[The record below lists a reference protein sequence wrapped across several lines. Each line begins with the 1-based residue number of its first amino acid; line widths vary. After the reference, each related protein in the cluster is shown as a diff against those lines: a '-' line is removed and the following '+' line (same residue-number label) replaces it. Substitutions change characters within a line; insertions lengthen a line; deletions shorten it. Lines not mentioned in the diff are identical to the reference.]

1 MTDGPNGSPPLDFYA
16 AAAAELA
23 RLFDAARWDVCLYSH
38 DLDGRVYATEEVLEA
53 VRRFLLRSPK
63 SQLRIILQDESRV
76 RLEGS
81 RLIDLLQRL
90 PSRATVRAA
99 PTEQSDEKRLGSDVV
114 VLDEE
119 VYFRPLART
128 EDDRHAAVESR
139 RDAVVLAQRFL
150 EVWDRSE
157 PSVEFRHLRM

>member
-1 MTDGPNGSPPLDFYA
+1 MTDEPKATAPLDFYA
-16 AAAAELA
+16 AAAAELT
-23 RLFDAARWDVCLYSH
+23 RLFDAARWDVRLYSH
-38 DLDGRVYATEEVLEA
+38 DLDGRVYATEEVLDA

-63 SQLRIILQDESRV
+63 SQLRILLQDESRV

-99 PTEQSDEKRLGSDVV
+99 PAEQSDETRLGNDVV

-119 VYFRPLART
+119 VYFRPLTRT
-128 EDDRHAAVESR
+128 DDDRHAAVESR

-150 EVWDRSE
+150 DLWDKSE
-157 PSVEFRHLRM
+157 PSVEFRHFRM

>member
-1 MTDGPNGSPPLDFYA
+1 MSEGQTEPGPLDFYA
-16 AAAAELA
+16 AAADELT
-23 RLFDAARWDVCLYSH
+23 RLFDAARWDVRLYSH
-38 DLDGRVYATEEVLEA
+38 DLDSRVYATEGMLEA

-63 SQLRIILQDESRV
+63 SQLRILLQDESRV

-99 PTEQSDEKRLGSDVV
+99 PVEQSDETRLGGDVAV
-114 VLDEE
+114 FDEA
-119 VYFRPLART
+119 VYFRPLTRT

-139 RDAVVLAQRFL
+139 RDATVLAQRFL
-150 EVWDRSE
+150 EVWDHSE
-157 PSVEFRHLRM
+157 PSVEFRHFRL

>member
-1 MTDGPNGSPPLDFYA
+1 MTDGLNETPPLDFYA
-16 AAAAELA
+16 AAAAELE
-23 RLFDAARWDVCLYSH
+23 RLFDAARWDVRLHSH
-38 DLDGRVYATEEVLEA
+38 DLDSRVYATEAVLEA

-63 SQLRIILQDESRV
+63 CQLRILLQDESRV

-90 PSRATVRAA
+90 PSRAAVRAA
-99 PTEQSDEKRLGSDVV
+99 PLEQSDETRLGDDVAV
-114 VLDEE
+114 FDEE
-119 VYFRPLART
+119 VYFRPLTRT
-128 EDDRHAAVESR
+128 KDDRHAAVESR

-150 EVWDRSE
+150 DLWDKSE